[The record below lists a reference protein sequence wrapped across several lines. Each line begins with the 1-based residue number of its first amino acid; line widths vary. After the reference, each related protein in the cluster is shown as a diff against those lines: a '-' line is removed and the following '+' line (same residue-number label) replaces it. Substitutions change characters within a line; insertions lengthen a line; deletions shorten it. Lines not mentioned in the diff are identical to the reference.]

1 MINPFKDVNW
11 QPDIAARR
19 GFGKS
24 LVIGFPIMA
33 AVLSCI
39 VRWNS
44 GAWAE
49 WPITLGSCGVLLGLF
64 CFALPQFAL
73 PFYLFWYGLACSI
86 GIVVSNVILAAV
98 YYLTVTPVG
107 LLLRIFG
114 KDPMQRRIDPSAPT
128 YWQDAEK
135 NTPAERYFR
144 QF

>member
-19 GFGKS
+19 SFGKS

-44 GAWAE
+44 GEWAQ
-49 WPITLGSCGVLLGLF
+49 WLITFGSCGVLIGLL
-64 CFALPQFAL
+64 CFALPQIAL
-73 PFYLFWYGLACSI
+73 PFYLFWYGIACSI

-114 KDPMQRRIDPSAPT
+114 KDPMQRRIDPAAQT

-135 NTPAERYFR
+135 DVPAERYFR

>member
-19 GFGKS
+19 SFGKS
-24 LVIGFPIMA
+24 LIIGFPIMA
-33 AVLSCI
+33 AVLMCI
-39 VRWNS
+39 VRWKT
-44 GAWAE
+44 GAWAQ
-49 WPITLGSCGVLLGLF
+49 WPLTLGSCGVLVGLL
-64 CFALPQFAL
+64 CFVLPRVAL
-73 PFYLFWYGLACSI
+73 PFYLFWYGIACSI

-98 YYLTVTPVG
+98 YYIAITPVG

-114 KDPMQRRIDPSAPT
+114 KDPMQRRIDPFAQT